1 MRYLTLLPMVVVFAM
16 TGCASERL
24 QVTVVDN
31 KGNPVSNATV
41 SVGFSTSHV
50 LFGGGNSSHNSS
62 GHAMAKTDANG
73 VAIVKFNCT
82 SSDFGW
88 RVVADGYY
96 RGDLHREHFEGDEI
110 IIPPGTGKVVLHE
123 HEKVRNEVIFR
134 IKSPQPMYA
143 HYPIERRKLPK
154 ANGRYGF
161 DLAEFDWLPPHGRG
175 KEADFYVVRDY
186 NKITEAGTFAV
197 GAVEFERGCGYY
209 VEKNTGC
216 TSLQTAYHAD
226 TNAVFKTSMPILCE
240 HRIGAHEYD
249 YPLPLVDKD
258 THIVLRTRV
267 KHDENGNMIS
277 ANYSRILGEF
287 SVMPSVSVTESIFNP
302 VLNDANLEFDR
313 ERNLYQRRKGRA
325 R

>member
-1 MRYLTLLPMVVVFAM
+1 MKSMILLPMAVGFAL

-24 QVTVVDN
+24 QVAVVDN
-31 KGNPVSNATV
+31 MGNPVSNATV

-50 LFGGGNSSHNSS
+50 LFGGGNSSRDSS
-62 GHAMAKTDANG
+62 GHAMAKTDASG
-73 VAIVKFNCT
+73 VAVVNFNCN

-96 RGDLHREHFEGDEI
+96 RGDLHREHFGGDEI
-110 IIPPGTGKVVLHE
+110 IIPTGTGKVVLHE
-123 HEKVRNEVIFR
+123 HEKVRKEVLFR

-154 ANGRYGF
+154 ENGRYGF
-161 DLAEFDWLPPHGRG
+161 DLAEYDWLPPHGRG

-186 NKITEAGTFAV
+186 NKLTEAGTFTV

-209 VEKNTGC
+209 EAKNTGC
-216 TSLQTAYHAD
+216 SSFQTAYHAD
-226 TNAVFKTSMPILCE
+226 TNAVFKTSIPVLCE
-240 HRIGAHEYD
+240 HRKGVHEYD

-258 THIVLRTRV
+258 AHIVLRTRV
-267 KHDENGNMIS
+267 KYDEDGNMIS

-287 SVMPSVSVTESIFNP
+287 SVLPSVSVTVSIFNP
-302 VLNDANLEFDR
+302 VPNDANLEFDPK
-313 ERNLYQRRKGRA
+313 RNLYQRNNGRV